1 MTFIH
6 NLTWQ
11 IYKKHVNSRT
21 TARNF
26 GCDESGILSPMWLKV
41 AVMEWANKQMQCSD
55 HSCNRARPKLVAN
68 ARRTLSNGRRV
79 RSWGL
84 IPSRSPRTFDSKS
97 SCSLFNNRWV
107 SLTLSSGCSGHSSNS
122 TCLPPHVRNKTDLI
136 SKAYLKLYFD
146 WWMSKTAIFPW
157 QRHDYSPEDIS
168 CSICTW
174 S

>member
-1 MTFIH
+1 MKYVTFIH

-11 IYKKHVNSRT
+11 IYKKHVNSKT
-21 TARNF
+21 TARNL

-41 AVMEWANKQMQCSD
+41 AVMEWANNQMQCSD
-55 HSCNRARPKLVAN
+55 HSCNMARPKLVAN

-122 TCLPPHVRNKTDLI
+122 TCLPAHVRNKTDLI
-136 SKAYLKLYFD
+136 SKAYLKLYYD
-146 WWMSKTAIFPW
+146 WRMWKTGNF
-157 QRHDYSPEDIS
+157 SLTK
-168 CSICTW
+168 TW
-174 S
+174 L